1 MSGGCAR
8 YVRSFYFYKKES
20 RKSRAFHR
28 KVYIGKVLSAF
39 LRLFILKLLIKGF
52 GPACKF
58 NCICFSLFFFHQLL
72 CKRYGL
78 IKIGGIFRKVHCYC
92 PGNIY
97 PLQPCREICFGAVF
111 LRGMFLTLFESL
123 NKRGKLFGRQIPKSL
138 IINPNRKRLDKPN
151 IVNCIFNRGY
161 SALGP
166 LPVLCCICFVE
177 SA

>member
-1 MSGGCAR
+1 MCAAFIFIKR
-8 YVRSFYFYKKES
+8 KAES
-20 RKSRAFHR
+20 RAPSTAK
-28 KVYIGKVLSAF
+28 YTGKVLSAF

-52 GPACKF
+52 CPACKF
-58 NCICFSLFFFHQLL
+58 NCVCFSLFFFHQLL

-138 IINPNRKRLDKPN
+138 VINPNRKRLDKPN
-151 IVNCIFNRGY
+151 IVNRVFNRGS
-161 SALGP
+161 SALNS
-166 LPVLCCICFVE
+166 LSVLCYICFVE